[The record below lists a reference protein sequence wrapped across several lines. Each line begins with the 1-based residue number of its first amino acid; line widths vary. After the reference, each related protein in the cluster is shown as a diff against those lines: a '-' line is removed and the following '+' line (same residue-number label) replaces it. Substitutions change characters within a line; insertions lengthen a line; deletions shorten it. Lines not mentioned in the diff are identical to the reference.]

1 MKINEFY
8 IKILQDI
15 DKELFSVIIEVIYKL
30 YTYSYPNRGKFECK

>member
-30 YTYSYPNRGKFECK
+30 YTHPYTKRGQYECK